1 MREKVWEFWRGNW
14 EPLSMALLLT
24 VMAWGFNLRNH
35 LSASDPILWL
45 CTLGGALLILA
56 PTVLLPRRPRLMVL
70 IGVAILAALVLL
82 ANQLYYRY
90 YRDFIT
96 TTTVMLA
103 GQVYGVR
110 SSILPLAKSMDLL
123 YVSPAFV
130 FAWLASRRRVEYP
143 SRFAGRVRASLAIAL
158 AGSGL
163 FGAGY
168 GVALHQQQ
176 ADHVHWDGNYPLVS
190 KLGLFTFHLYDAQRF
205 ASRQLG
211 KAELD
216 DEAVQRLK
224 SYFDERGARPNAF
237 TGVGAGKN
245 LLVIQL
251 ESFENF
257 PIGLTIEGQ
266 ELTPNLNRLSKDA
279 LYFSNI
285 FYQTAKGN
293 TSDAEFMLNN
303 SLLPLQTASVNWQY
317 PENDYLSLPLLLKQ
331 HGYATL
337 AFHAYDK
344 IFWNREFMYP
354 RFGFDQY
361 FSQAD
366 FQRDEVVNLGLSD
379 ESFYRQSLDILDR
392 FSEPFYAQM
401 VSLTSHHPFVMPE
414 AYRKLVLPASLP
426 QYVQDYF
433 HSIHYADKAI
443 GSLLRALKDRG
454 LDERTV
460 LVIYGDHEGVSF
472 KHYREIWQLLGHAE
486 PKGWH
491 LAEASLQTV
500 PLFIRVPGS
509 PLQGTVDQVGG
520 QIDILPT
527 LSNLM
532 GIGGK
537 GIYLGQDLLEAKP
550 GLTPLTG
557 RYPLGSF
564 VDRESIFVA
573 SPDGQLEQGKFFDR
587 VTGEPLNPALAARK
601 YEAVVGMYQ
610 LSKTVIEQ
618 NLVLRL
624 GEPGQLTEELSSD
637 GG

>member
-1 MREKVWEFWRGNW
+1 MREKIWQFWRGNW
-14 EPLSMALLLT
+14 EPLGMAFLLAAL
-24 VMAWGFNLRNH
+24 AWGFNVRNH
-35 LSASDPILWL
+35 LSASDPLLWL
-45 CTLGGALLILA
+45 CTLGGVLLLVS
-56 PTVLLPRRPRLMVL
+56 PTLLLPRRPRLIVL
-70 IGVAILAALVLL
+70 IGVALLAAVVLL
-82 ANQLYYRY
+82 ANQIYYRY

-96 TTTVMLA
+96 TTTFMLA

-110 SSILPLAKSMDLL
+110 GSILPLARATDLIFF
-123 YVSPAFV
+123 SPAFV
-130 FAWLASRRRVEYP
+130 FAWLTVRRHVESS
-143 SRFAGRVRASLAIAL
+143 SRFVGRISACLAIAL
-158 AGSGL
+158 VGGGL
-163 FGAGY
+163 FGTGY
-168 GVALHQQQ
+168 GLALNQQQ
-176 ADHVHWDGNYPLVS
+176 ADHVHWDGNHPLVS
-190 KLGLFTFHLYDAQRF
+190 KLGLFTFHLYDVQRF

-211 KAELD
+211 KTDLD
-216 DEAVQRLK
+216 EEAVLRLK
-224 SYFDERGARPNAF
+224 AYFDERVSRPNAL
-237 TGVGAGKN
+237 TGIGAGKN
-245 LLVIQL
+245 LLVVQL

-266 ELTPNLNRLSKDA
+266 ELTPNLNRLSKES

-303 SLLPLQTASVNWQY
+303 SLLPLQNASVNWLY
-317 PENDYLSLPLLLKQ
+317 PENNYLSLPSLLKQ
-331 HGYATL
+331 HGYTTL

-354 RFGFDQY
+354 RFGFDHY
-361 FSQAD
+361 FSQDD

-379 ESFYRQSLDILDR
+379 ESFYRQSLDILGR
-392 FSEPFYAQM
+392 FSEPFFAQM
-401 VSLTSHHPFVMPE
+401 VSLTSHHPFVIPE
-414 AYRKLVLPASLP
+414 AYRKLVLPTSLP
-426 QYVQDYF
+426 EYMQDYF

-443 GSLLRALKDRG
+443 GSLLRALEDRG
-454 LDERTV
+454 LDDRTV

-472 KHYREIWQLLGHAE
+472 KHYREIWQLLGHPE

-500 PLFIRVPGS
+500 PLFIRVPDS
-509 PLQGTVDQVGG
+509 PMQGTIDQVGG

-532 GIGGK
+532 GLGGR
-537 GIYLGQDLLEAKP
+537 GIYMGQDLLEAKS
-550 GLTPLTG
+550 GITPLTG

-573 SPDGQLEQGKFFDR
+573 SPDGQLKQGKFFDR
-587 VTGEPLNPALAARK
+587 VTGEPLDPALAARK

-610 LSKTVIEQ
+610 LSKTVIEH

-624 GEPGQLTEELSSD
+624 GESAQLTEELSSD